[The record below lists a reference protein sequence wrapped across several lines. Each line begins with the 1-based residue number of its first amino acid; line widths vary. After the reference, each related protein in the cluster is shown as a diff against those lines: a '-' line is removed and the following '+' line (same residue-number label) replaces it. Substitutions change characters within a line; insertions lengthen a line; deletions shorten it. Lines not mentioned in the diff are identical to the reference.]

1 MADLI
6 EIGVV
11 FTDKGDGMKK
21 AVTTAERLERQL
33 KSLVKAANEG
43 SVSQERFRQ
52 KLIVAGRELKKNS
65 DMTGNQARGAIVKYT
80 NALKEQMKAQ
90 DNSSFAIEKNTQ
102 ALNKIRATY
111 DRNFAAEQKTLQ
123 LKKLLRQEIANGN
136 MTVREAG
143 AELLKYRKNV
153 LAFSQAQMAATKS
166 SNRMGVVTQQA
177 GYQVSDFIVQ
187 VQSGTNPFV
196 AFSQQA
202 SQLAGV
208 LPLVATQLGITTKAA
223 IGLSAALGIAIP
235 IVGLIGAS
243 LLTYFNFTKDAKS
256 ATEEFDESL
265 SNLKSTLSGLD
276 IKSLETDFGRFASEV
291 RDVELSIL
299 DLRAALLQAE
309 FSEAAKQLGQDFSSS
324 FKDSVILG
332 LQAIPFAEIL
342 VQTTSQKLAGMGF
355 KPEIFGTG
363 FVEGITTALTA
374 GDIELAA
381 LQFENLLTAV
391 KATETGFN
399 GIDAEGKELLITLAK
414 MINRGYE
421 LEKNTEE
428 VLENLN
434 NWGEPIFE
442 ATKDFTSLSGVQQK
456 VLDDQISLFETSQ
469 QLTEEIGQAAKEA
482 LILAGVDITKPISD
496 AQKEAAKLAADL
508 GVSLEIALAMSRV
521 RESQTVLDPRD
532 PRYNEDEARL
542 QRLKDMIESGELYN
556 STLDKTTNKTKTN
569 TAATEDN
576 RTAYEK
582 AMMTAKEFADALD
595 QQVLGAVD
603 GVADAFSNFLQR
615 GMKDFKSFVGSI
627 KDMFIR
633 LLADMAAMALKRQI
647 LIPIAAGFAGGFGSA
662 AAGATTAN
670 LIAGGGMA
678 GSLAAGASSFGAGL
692 QASLGMGGFTSAG
705 VFNVGANAA
714 VATAAGGVGASA
726 TMATL
731 GAAVP
736 LIAAGVALF
745 SLFGK
750 KKKPAISAENMNK
763 VNQAL
768 MMTGQELGATGREAQ
783 RAAAALGEVAGGF
796 DKLTKKS
803 QAFYENFYTEG
814 ERRTVA
820 ISEATQA
827 LNKTFA
833 DLEMAVPKT
842 HSEFRQLVEAQD
854 LMTEEGRKTYNSL
867 LDISGA
873 FVTLN
878 GTMQQAVERAGALRR
893 EELALREARSLA
905 KLEKFIGEDAA
916 AATLERLSTQVY
928 SGNIKSLV
936 DGVFQEIF
944 EALTPDGT
952 QMRKITPYLE
962 ELTAQLE
969 EVVKNLSATDDI
981 LRKYASGDIIGEIR
995 KFTKQMKAEVRYLVD
1010 YSGGTPE
1017 GIAAGI
1023 FSSVKTAAQHITR
1036 IAKEMSRDLG
1046 IIFTEFSAEFK
1057 VENVLDES
1065 RKVTDRIDELL
1076 SAFTATRDSLL
1087 SSYKAASRAFDKAPS
1102 FDTTTEAGQ
1111 VAFEGMIAAG
1121 RALSRARQEIDNL
1134 TTTIDTLSA
1143 SSQAFEQAVADK
1155 LVEPIKEALTVY
1167 LPTAL
1172 DDLPQD
1178 IKNTMGGLFAG
1189 ITEGSLEGFQSAYVQ
1204 LTELFTTNK
1213 ITVDQFND
1221 SFKIMEDVFRGN
1233 ISLTDE
1239 YTTKQQSVIERL
1251 SRAYEDFTGKLENL
1265 LGVVRGGIDA
1275 LLGQATSASVVSS
1288 RRGSQAYLRTVART
1302 GQFDSGRLERAV
1314 GAVSAGDTTG
1324 FGTRQEFLRYVADTT
1339 TLLRTVEGTL
1349 SGQLDTLQMQQV
1361 KAILNIQDT
1370 NETAATSL
1378 QSIQNLLAEFLGVGG
1393 RIPTFATGGYH
1404 SGGLR
1409 IVGERGPELEATGPS
1424 RIIPAGQF
1432 SMGGDAE
1439 LRREVA
1445 ELRVDLKAALV
1456 QIAKNTRKSSDT
1468 LNKFDYQ
1475 GLPNSRGY

>member
-714 VATAAGGVGASA
+714 VATAATGAGASA
-726 TMATL
+726 AMATL

-736 LIAAGVALF
+736 MIAAGVALF

-750 KKKPAISAENMNK
+750 KKKPDISPENMNK
-763 VNQAL
+763 VVQAL
-768 MMTGQELGATGREAQ
+768 KMTGQEFEGTRKEAGL
-783 RAAAALGEVAGGF
+783 AAKALGEVAGGF
-796 DKLTKKS
+796 DKLTKKAQS
-803 QAFYENFYTEG
+803 YFESFYTEG
-814 ERRTVA
+814 ERRA
-820 ISEATQA
+820 IAATEATQT

-833 DLEMAVPKT
+833 DLELAVPKT
-842 HSEFRQLVEAQD
+842 HAEFRQLVEAQD
-854 LMTEEGRKTYNSL
+854 LMTDAGRKTYNAL
-867 LDISGA
+867 LDVSGA
-873 FVTLN
+873 FVTLK
-878 GTMQQAVERAGALRR
+878 GTADQAN
-893 EELALREARSLA
+893 EAI
-905 KLEKFIGEDAA
+905 KLG
-916 AATLERLSTQVY
+916 R
-928 SGNIKSLV
+928 
-936 DGVFQEIF
+936 
-944 EALTPDGT
+944 
-952 QMRKITPYLE
+952 
-962 ELTAQLE
+962 
-969 EVVKNLSATDDI
+969 
-981 LRKYASGDIIGEIR
+981 
-995 KFTKQMKAEVRYLVD
+995 
-1010 YSGGTPE
+1010 
-1017 GIAAGI
+1017 
-1023 FSSVKTAAQHITR
+1023 
-1036 IAKEMSRDLG
+1036 AKEREQRAKSAP
-1046 IIFTEFSAEFK
+1046 IFTERYLAEEMINQQIETLGTTAELNEYLLRGLDSYLSIKNVPAYARREQLDKVKEQFDGFLEDTTYVQNIQREFYEGIRKPIQEVKNMMRRVGASKQERKQYELYGDISSDLMNKMTERFGKYFEHNVLPYTTQLELFIKEQVSRVIGPLVEAIRVTNFRGDLGVINKKIEVSANRVVAGYAALAAGYRKIVEAVDK
-1057 VENVLDES
+1057 VEDYYEKDFAALRTEYTGAAGLKSSTAVKS
-1065 RKVTDRIDELL
+1065 ITDRISSIIELPKRLVGVIEDFMRILERQADKL
-1076 SAFTATRDSLL
+1076 SGSFVKVQQEYIKLKYSGQEVSEGLEKSYRDML
-1087 SSYKAASRAFDKAPS
+1087 ANR
-1102 FDTTTEAGQ
+1102 Q
-1111 VAFEGMIAAG
+1111 AAG
-1121 RALSRARQEIDNL
+1121 RAAAEAQKRVEELTLFIRTIEGAVQGFKDSVERVVTSPIEDALAVFLPTELDSLAQNVRTQIKEILGSMGEGTLDTFETGL
-1134 TTTIDTLSA
+1134 VTLSDLLA
-1143 SSQAFEQAVADK
+1143 S
-1155 LVEPIKEALTVY
+1155 
-1167 LPTAL
+1167 
-1172 DDLPQD
+1172 
-1178 IKNTMGGLFAG
+1178 NT
-1189 ITEGSLEGFQSAYVQ
+1189 
-1204 LTELFTTNK
+1204 
-1213 ITVDQFND
+1213 ITVDQFNN
-1221 SFKIMEDVFRGN
+1221 SFKLMQDVFEGN
-1233 ISLTDE
+1233 ISLTDQ
-1239 YTTKQQSVIERL
+1239 YTTKQQSVVEKL
-1251 SRAYEDFTGKLENL
+1251 SSAYDDFTSKLQNL
-1265 LGVVRGGIDA
+1265 LGVVRSGINHW
-1275 LLGQATSASVVSS
+1275 LVK
-1288 RRGSQAYLRTVART
+1288 
-1302 GQFDSGRLERAV
+1302 
-1314 GAVSAGDTTG
+1314 
-1324 FGTRQEFLRYVADTT
+1324 
-1339 TLLRTVEGTL
+1339 
-1349 SGQLDTLQMQQV
+1349 QLM
-1361 KAILNIQDT
+1361 
-1370 NETAATSL
+1370 
-1378 QSIQNLLAEFLGVGG
+1378 
-1393 RIPTFATGGYH
+1393 
-1404 SGGLR
+1404 
-1409 IVGERGPELEATGPS
+1409 
-1424 RIIPAGQF
+1424 
-1432 SMGGDAE
+1432 
-1439 LRREVA
+1439 
-1445 ELRVDLKAALV
+1445 
-1456 QIAKNTRKSSDT
+1456 
-1468 LNKFDYQ
+1468 
-1475 GLPNSRGY
+1475 